1 MDKHKNQ
8 RDYNRFKESIKDL
21 SKWVDI
27 DENKYIEEY
36 RSTMLHVEQV
46 EKQIESL
53 TSKRASLIND
63 MYNMKLKPLRD
74 VKLDVYEF
82 IKHKP
87 NKRQVLDFLFTEGF
101 IDNKVMD
108 GVVSELWENR
118 GAKIYQY
125 SNPYEERG

>member
-118 GAKIYQY
+118 GAKTYQY

>member
-8 RDYNRFKESIKDL
+8 REYNRFKESIKDL
-21 SKWVDI
+21 SKWIDI

-36 RSTMLHVEQV
+36 RSAILHLEQV
-46 EKQIESL
+46 DKEIETL
-53 TSKRASLIND
+53 NDKRKNLLEE
-63 MYNMKLKPLRD
+63 MYNKKLQPLRD
-74 VKLDVYEF
+74 IKLDVYEF

-101 IDNKVMD
+101 IDSNHMD
-108 GVVSELWENR
+108 SVLSELWENR
-118 GAKIYQY
+118 GVKTYQY

>member
-53 TSKRASLIND
+53 TSKRESLIND

>member
-1 MDKHKNQ
+1 
-8 RDYNRFKESIKDL
+8 
-21 SKWVDI
+21 
-27 DENKYIEEY
+27 
-36 RSTMLHVEQV
+36 MLHVEQV

>member
-36 RSTMLHVEQV
+36 RSSMLHVEQV

-108 GVVSELWENR
+108 SVISELWENR

>member
-108 GVVSELWENR
+108 SVVSELWENR
-118 GAKIYQY
+118 GAKTYQY

>member
-8 RDYNRFKESIKDL
+8 RTYNRFKESIKDL

-36 RSTMLHVEQV
+36 RSSMLHVEQV

-108 GVVSELWENR
+108 SVISELWENR

>member
-1 MDKHKNQ
+1 MYKQKNQ

>member
-36 RSTMLHVEQV
+36 RSSMLHVEQV

>member
-108 GVVSELWENR
+108 SVISELWENR
-118 GAKIYQY
+118 GAKTYQY